1 MNNISKIN
9 VNGTTYGIV
18 DTITTI
24 NGKSGA
30 IDASDIAAVLSAAG
44 YKLTDDNTVTT
55 INGKTGTIDAADIA
69 SVLTTAGYELTDTT
83 YTAGTGV
90 TITSGQINVTYG
102 NAANTACQG
111 NDVRLSDSRP
121 ASDVY
126 SWAKASTKPEY
137 TKSEIGLENVTNHAQ
152 VKRSEMGVASGVAT
166 LDSNG
171 QVPSSQLLNA
181 STTTCQDIV
190 DELV

>member
-30 IDASDIAAVLSAAG
+30 IDALDIAAVLSAAG

-111 NDVRLSDSRP
+111 NDIRLSDSRP

-126 SWAKASTKPEY
+126 SWAKSSTKPEY
-137 TKSEIGLENVTNHAQ
+137 TKSEIGLGDVTNNAQ

-171 QVPSSQLLNA
+171 QVPSS
-181 STTTCQDIV
+181 
-190 DELV
+190 

>member
-30 IDASDIAAVLSAAG
+30 IVASDIATVLSAAG
-44 YKLTDDNTVTT
+44 YKLTDDNTVTS
-55 INGKTGTIDAADIA
+55 INGKTGAITASDIA
-69 SVLTTAGYELTDTT
+69 SVLIAAGYELTD
-83 YTAGTGV
+83 
-90 TITSGQINVTYG
+90 
-102 NAANTACQG
+102 
-111 NDVRLSDSRP
+111 
-121 ASDVY
+121 
-126 SWAKASTKPEY
+126 
-137 TKSEIGLENVTNHAQ
+137 Q
-152 VKRSEMGVASGVAT
+152 VNRSEMGVAGGVAT
-166 LDSNG
+166 LDVNG
-171 QVPSSQLLNA
+171 HIPSTQISNA